1 MKHGIIRTAA
11 RVLRQ
16 RPGLLCFP
24 ALGLVTVALVLAA
37 SWPLLLQEVWH
48 RAGRGQA
55 PTQAQSAAMGLVLWV
70 ASALNSVFTAALLHS
85 VHTLLGGE
93 RLPLG
98 ASLRAT
104 GRRVPTLITW
114 SLFSLVAGSLLRTGE
129 SLAGL
134 STLFELLGFS
144 WSLLTFFVLPVIV
157 VEGTGLVTSLRR
169 SLALG
174 RHSLGQW
181 VAGGLKLFIT
191 TALVVIGA
199 IVVLILAVESDS
211 LAVLFA
217 TFAAVVAFFLLVAVV
232 NSAAS
237 GIYRT
242 SLYREAVTAA
252 GPTSH

>member
-1 MKHGIIRTAA
+1 MKPGIIRTTA

-24 ALGLVTVALVLAA
+24 LLGLLTVAAVLAA
-37 SWPLLLQEVWH
+37 SWPLVLDGVWERVEH
-48 RAGRGQA
+48 GGA
-55 PTQAQSAAMGLVLWV
+55 PTGAQSVAIALVLWA
-70 ASALNSVFTAALLHS
+70 ASALGGIFTAALLHS
-85 VHTLLGGE
+85 VHALLGGE

-104 GRRVPTLITW
+104 GRLLPTLLSW
-114 SLFSLVAGSLLRTGE
+114 SLLSLVAGSLLRTGE

-134 STLFELLGFS
+134 STLFELVGFS
-144 WSLLTFFVLPVIV
+144 WSLLTFFALPVIV
-157 VEGTGLVTSLRR
+157 VEGRGLVASLRR
-169 SLALG
+169 SLWLG
-174 RHSLGQW
+174 RRSLGSW

-191 TALVVIGA
+191 TTLVVIGA

-211 LAVLFA
+211 LAVLFTA
-217 TFAAVVAFFLLVAVV
+217 FAAVVAVMLLVTVV

-242 SLYREAVTAA
+242 SLYREAVAA
-252 GPTSH
+252 TGRTSP